1 MAALSRMR
9 ESAINTAMFCLLSKT
24 RRQDVHGWALC

>member
-9 ESAINTAMFCLLSKT
+9 ESAINSAMFCVLRKT
-24 RRQDVHGWALC
+24 RRQAAHGWALC